1 MNAAAVHVLRMGR
14 GLIRATKTK
23 GDGIMRKIYV
33 RFLILMTCSALLIMT
48 GCMASTKNLNPEDE
62 THYDASYDFSD
73 KNKIV
78 DRLVTPLLSA
88 PVFPVQDKP
97 ILIVYPVVNE
107 TSEHISTGGITD
119 AIRMKLVQSGKFRF
133 ISEEQRANIQ
143 KETSYQNQG
152 YVDPAQRV
160 EQGRQLGAD
169 YILSGTLRSIKKQQ
183 PEQMRLFKKERIY
196 YSLDLS
202 ITDLKTGEIVYA
214 DQAELAREA
223 SKPIIGW

>member
-1 MNAAAVHVLRMGR
+1 
-14 GLIRATKTK
+14 
-23 GDGIMRKIYV
+23 MRRIYV
-33 RFLILMTCSALLIMT
+33 RFLISITWTALLIMT
-48 GCMASTKNLNPEDE
+48 GCMASTKNINPADE

-78 DRLVTPLLSA
+78 DRLVTPLLAA

-119 AIRMKLVQSGKFRF
+119 SIRMKLVQSGKFRF
-133 ISEEQRANIQ
+133 INESQRDNIQ

-152 YVDPAQRV
+152 YVDPAMRV

-169 YILSGTLRSIKKQQ
+169 YILSGTLRSIKKEQ

>member
-1 MNAAAVHVLRMGR
+1 M
-14 GLIRATKTK
+14 ATKSK
-23 GDGIMRKIYV
+23 GDGTMQRIYV

-48 GCMASTKNLNPEDE
+48 GCMASTKNLNPADE

-78 DRLVTPLLSA
+78 DRLVTPLLAA
-88 PVFPVQDKP
+88 PVFPVQEKP

-133 ISEEQRANIQ
+133 ISEDQRVNIQ

-160 EQGRQLGAD
+160 EQGRQLGAN
-169 YILSGTLRSIKKQQ
+169 YILSGTLRSIKKEQ

>member
-1 MNAAAVHVLRMGR
+1 
-14 GLIRATKTK
+14 
-23 GDGIMRKIYV
+23 MRKIYV
-33 RFLILMTCSALLIMT
+33 RLFLLITCSALLFMT
-48 GCMASTKNLNPEDE
+48 GCMASTKNLNPAEE

-78 DRLVTPLLSA
+78 ERLVTPLLAA
-88 PVFPVQDKP
+88 PVFPVQEKP

-133 ISEEQRANIQ
+133 ISEEQRTNIQ
-143 KETSYQNQG
+143 KETNYQNQG

-160 EQGRQLGAD
+160 EQGRQLGAN
-169 YILSGTLRSIKKQQ
+169 YILGGTLRSIKKQQ

-196 YSLDLS
+196 YSLDLT
-202 ITDLKTGEIVYA
+202 IIDLKTGEIVYA